1 MATLPTIFT
10 DHRRV
15 SMKNRY
21 HVFVLLVATL
31 LVACAA
37 NEGETAEKM
46 PVTTSSK
53 EAMKDFEQGR
63 LLFEKLRA
71 QESRQ
76 HFEDAIKKDPDFG
89 LACIYCAL
97 AQPSAKGFFKR
108 LDQAV
113 ATTEKVSEGERLYI
127 EGFKAGVD
135 GFPTKQQ
142 ELYGELVAKYPNDE
156 RAHTFLGNSLFG
168 TQKYDKAIEHY
179 EKATTINPDFS
190 QPYNQMGYAYRFLE
204 KYDKAEASFKKYVE
218 LIPDDPNPYDSYGEL
233 LMKTGRFDESIAQY
247 QKALEVNPGFVASH
261 LGIATNLNFKR
272 EYDKAR
278 AQLKKLYGMAR
289 NDGERRVALFALAVS
304 YGDEGNPEEGIAQVK
319 KQFAIAEKVNDPA
332 NMAADFA
339 ATGNILMEE
348 GKADKAMKFFE
359 KAWQTVKESDL
370 SDRTKENTQQGFRF
384 NSCRVA
390 LMKGKLE
397 YAKQLNLEYLKK
409 AEEKQNTFQI
419 WAAHQLKGM
428 IALQEKD
435 YKTAVDAL
443 GEANLQNPYNLYR
456 LALAYEGLG
465 DKSAT
470 KEYCEKAA
478 HHNTLNS
485 MQYAFMRHKAE
496 KMLET
501 LN

>member
-1 MATLPTIFT
+1 M
-10 DHRRV
+10 R
-15 SMKNRY
+15 KRY
-21 HVFVLLVATL
+21 HVFVLLVAAL

-71 QESRQ
+71 QESLQ
-76 HFEDAIKKDPDFG
+76 HFEDALAKDPEFG
-89 LACIYCAL
+89 LAGIYCAL

-113 ATTEKVSEGERLYI
+113 ATIEKVSEGERLYI

-142 ELYGELVAKYPNDE
+142 ELFGELVAKYPNDE

-168 TQKYDKAIEHY
+168 TQNYEKAIEHY
-179 EKATTINPDFS
+179 AKATTINPEFS

-204 KYDKAEASFKKYVE
+204 KFDKAEKAFQKYVE

-233 LMKTGRFDESIAQY
+233 LMKIGRFDESIAQY

-261 LGIATNLNFKR
+261 LGIATNLNFKG

-278 AQLKKLYGMAR
+278 EQLKKLYGMAR

-304 YGDEGNPEEGIAQVK
+304 YVDEGNPEEGIAQVK
-319 KQFAIAEKVNDPA
+319 KQLAIAEKADDPA

-348 GKADKAMKFFE
+348 GKSDKAMKSFE
-359 KAWQTVKESDL
+359 KAWITVNGSDL
-370 SDRTKENTQQGFRF
+370 SDRTKENAQQGFRF

-390 LMKGKLE
+390 LMKGNLDK
-397 YAKQLNLEYLKK
+397 AKQLNLEYLKK
-409 AEEKQNTFQI
+409 AEEKKNTFQI
-419 WAAHQLKGM
+419 WAAHQLKVM
-428 IALQEKD
+428 IALEEKD
-435 YKTAVDAL
+435 YKVAVDAL
-443 GEANLQNPYNLYR
+443 GKANLQNPYNLYR
-456 LALAYEGLG
+456 LALTYEGMG
-465 DKSAT
+465 DKAAA
-470 KEYCEKAA
+470 KEHCEKAA

-485 MQYAFMRHKAE
+485 MQYAFMRHKAKE
-496 KMLET
+496 MLT
-501 LN
+501 KLN